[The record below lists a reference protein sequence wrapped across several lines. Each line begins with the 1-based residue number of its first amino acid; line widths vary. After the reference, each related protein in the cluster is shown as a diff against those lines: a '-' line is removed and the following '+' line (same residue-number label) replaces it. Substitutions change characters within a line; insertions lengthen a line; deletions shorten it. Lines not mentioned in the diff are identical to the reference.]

1 VTLEEWKVTCRS
13 CGQVIER
20 GYGPVAHWVSPH
32 TCSEKALDVAA
43 AAGRAT
49 VLWTIY
55 THSASPVDEKEH
67 QA

>member
-1 VTLEEWKVTCRS
+1 MTLEEWKVTCQS

-32 TCSEKALDVAA
+32 TIRCSEKA
-43 AAGRAT
+43 AT

-55 THSASPVDEKEH
+55 THSASPVDEKEP
-67 QA
+67 QP